1 MFSGGCRDDEV
12 NVMMEGGG
20 VGVGGSYVLGKAE
33 K

>member
-12 NVMMEGGG
+12 NVMMEGG